1 MKESTTDCSSVR
13 LPFWLLLWNKLQR
26 RLMRVFDVFLLCLVA
41 LVLVTMW
48 PLIKGD
54 DDDKLT

>member
-1 MKESTTDCSSVR
+1 
-13 LPFWLLLWNKLQR
+13 
-26 RLMRVFDVFLLCLVA
+26 MRVFDVFLLCLVA